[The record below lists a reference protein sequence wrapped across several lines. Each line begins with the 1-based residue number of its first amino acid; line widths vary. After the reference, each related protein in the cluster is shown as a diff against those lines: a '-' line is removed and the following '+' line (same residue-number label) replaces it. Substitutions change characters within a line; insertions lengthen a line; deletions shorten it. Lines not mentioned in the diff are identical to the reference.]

1 MPPKFASQLEV
12 VTYQLR
18 EEVAHRP
25 LEFLL
30 RIGRTIL
37 KNPAATKEQV
47 LASAAFRE
55 GIWTWLLT
63 ARGLAQT
70 VEAQTDLDVAGGL
83 ALLPDEAPA
92 EEPLG

>member
-1 MPPKFASQLEV
+1 MPPIFLSQLEV
-12 VTYQLR
+12 VAYQLR

-37 KNPAATKEQV
+37 KNPTATKEQV

-55 GIWTWLLT
+55 GIWNWLLNT
-63 ARGLAQT
+63 RGLAQT
-70 VEAQTDLDVAGGL
+70 AEAQADMDVAAGL
-83 ALLPDEAPA
+83 DQLPDEAPQ
-92 EEPLG
+92 ETLR